1 MPPRHHLRRA
11 SRARRAGHVLTV
23 AMREREN
30 EGANADLH
38 MQWRTLAAAE
48 KRVGAVCCHPG
59 TGQHSAIVEERL
71 IPTAG
76 FHPPGRPVNGRCCA
90 AMHVIRDN

>member
-1 MPPRHHLRRA
+1 MPPLHHLRRA
-11 SRARRAGHVLTV
+11 SSARRAGHVLTV

-30 EGANADLH
+30 DGANADCICKWH
-38 MQWRTLAAAE
+38 TLAAAE
-48 KRVGAVCCHPG
+48 NWVGAVCCHPG
-59 TGQHSAIVEERL
+59 TGEYGAVVEERL